1 MKCGR
6 HCDCAFIDVPGSR
19 FNIIG
24 FGSTF
29 DALFPASH
37 PYDDAGL
44 REANRYLDRLDAN
57 LGGTE
62 LLPALRAALEGTRD
76 RSLVRNLIVL
86 TDGQVTNTDEI
97 LALAS
102 AHADRTRIFTFGIGS
117 GASHHLVRGLA
128 RVGGGSAEF
137 IYPRERIEPKKV
149 VRQLGRL
156 ASPALTDVAIDW
168 QGISVRQVPA
178 RVPPV
183 FADSRLMV
191 YGFVTTLVP
200 ATIRLTA
207 SAAGGPVRFDV
218 RVDPSDVRR
227 GRTVPTPAARGRL
240 RELEESPQWT
250 QRRGSL
256 QSRGASDVT
265 AEIVALAK
273 RYTLMSR
280 ETSFVAVEQ
289 RADR

>member
-1 MKCGR
+1 MPSFDG
-6 HCDCAFIDVPGSR
+6 AGSR

-29 DALFPASH
+29 EALFPASH
-37 PYDDAGL
+37 PYNDAGL
-44 REANRYLDRLDAN
+44 REANRYLDRLEAD

-76 RSLVRNLIVL
+76 PSLVRNLIVL

-137 IYPRERIEPKKV
+137 IYPRERIEPKV

-156 ASPALTDVAIDW
+156 ASPAL
-168 QGISVRQVPA
+168 
-178 RVPPV
+178 
-183 FADSRLMV
+183 
-191 YGFVTTLVP
+191 
-200 ATIRLTA
+200 IR
-207 SAAGGPVRFDV
+207 
-218 RVDPSDVRR
+218 RR
-227 GRTVPTPAARGRL
+227 
-240 RELEESPQWT
+240 
-250 QRRGSL
+250 
-256 QSRGASDVT
+256 D
-265 AEIVALAK
+265 
-273 RYTLMSR
+273 
-280 ETSFVAVEQ
+280 
-289 RADR
+289 